1 MQQCAVE
8 GPWGS
13 IGRALSNP
21 GLVHR
26 RTQGGSA
33 GDSCDYGDA
42 ELWLGGRAERL
53 MFLFT
58 LSAQSAPAELKASR
72 NHPSAGGY
80 CVQAFAFPLAHLRHY
95 DGAAEGLGGGY
106 VPYVREGRVL
116 ICRQ

>member
-1 MQQCAVE
+1 
-8 GPWGS
+8 
-13 IGRALSNP
+13 
-21 GLVHR
+21 
-26 RTQGGSA
+26 
-33 GDSCDYGDA
+33 
-42 ELWLGGRAERL
+42 

-58 LSAQSAPAELKASR
+58 LSAQSAPAEFKASR

-80 CVQAFAFPLAHLRHY
+80 RHSLSPWAHLRHY

>member
-21 GLVHR
+21 GLVPR
-26 RTQGGSA
+26 QTQGGSA

-80 CVQAFAFPLAHLRHY
+80 RHSLSPWRTY
-95 DGAAEGLGGGY
+95 GITT
-106 VPYVREGRVL
+106 VPQRVL
-116 ICRQ
+116 VVGMSRT